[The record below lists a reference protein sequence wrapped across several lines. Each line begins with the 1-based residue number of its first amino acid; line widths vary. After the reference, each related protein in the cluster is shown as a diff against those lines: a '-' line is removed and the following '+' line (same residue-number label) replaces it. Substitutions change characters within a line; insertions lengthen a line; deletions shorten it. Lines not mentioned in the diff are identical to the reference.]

1 MKQHLSVYVN
11 PYIGTISHML
21 TSTKPEVLY
30 PYGMARSAPVVD
42 DCGDYYCNDRIR
54 GSCIMP
60 ACAGRSEFRGFPVKN
75 ACNFCGDV
83 LNYLSI

>member
-1 MKQHLSVYVN
+1 MKQYL
-11 PYIGTISHML
+11 L

-42 DCGDYYCNDRIR
+42 DCGDYYRNDRLR
-54 GSCIMP
+54 GFALGDAYIMP
-60 ACAGRSEFRGFPVKN
+60 ACAGRSEIRGFPVKN
-75 ACNFCGDV
+75 ACNFRGDV